1 MIHETTDTT
10 FQNDTQQGV
19 QLIDF
24 WAQWCGPCRMQTPV
38 VEELAETMGNQV
50 SFHKLNVD
58 CNQAT
63 AKECQI
69 MSIPTLVIKKDG
81 VVVDKISGYHSK
93 EQLAQVLQAYL
104 EE

>member
-63 AKECQI
+63 AKE
-69 MSIPTLVIKKDG
+69 
-81 VVVDKISGYHSK
+81 
-93 EQLAQVLQAYL
+93 
-104 EE
+104 